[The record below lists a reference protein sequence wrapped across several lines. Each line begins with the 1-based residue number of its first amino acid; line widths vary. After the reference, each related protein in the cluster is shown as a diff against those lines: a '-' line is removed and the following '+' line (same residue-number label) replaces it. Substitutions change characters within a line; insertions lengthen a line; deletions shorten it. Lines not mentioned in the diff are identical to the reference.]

1 MWVCVD
7 GTEGAGKTTVTTG
20 LLAALSAVGINEFS
34 DTRFGEALRNAVQAS
49 PHFISSS
56 PIGQSLVFL
65 GDFMELYESKVEPAL
80 QRGETVI
87 TDRGWLSKYAYQSA
101 VLQTVMTPERAAGL
115 LDVIMA
121 YIPRPDLT
129 VLLTA
134 PAPAIRAR
142 LIKRDGDCSDDRLA
156 FIRRAAAEAEA
167 FAARAEGVRIVLVD
181 AARPRHAV
189 LSEALA
195 VVNAEIATRPSAG
208 R

>member
-20 LLAALSAVGINEFS
+20 LVAALPAVGINEFS
-34 DTRFGEALRNAVQAS
+34 DTLFGEALRRAVRAS

-65 GDFMELYESKVEPAL
+65 GDFMELYESKIQPAV
-80 QRGETVI
+80 QRGQTVI

-101 VLQTVMTPERAAGL
+101 VLQAAMTPERAASL
-115 LDVIMA
+115 LDAVMA

-134 PAPAIRAR
+134 PAPVIRAR
-142 LIKRDGDCSDDRLA
+142 LVERDGDCSDDRLA
-156 FIRRAAAEAEA
+156 FIQRAAAEAKA
-167 FAARAEGVRIVLVD
+167 FAVRADGLRVVLVD
-181 AARPRHAV
+181 ADRPRDAV

-195 VVNAEIATRPSAG
+195 VVKVEIAAEG
-208 R
+208 